1 MYVSMA
7 SDMMRMCLK
16 TMIYQSGGFKMIQ
29 VGKLWYN
36 GQTYNDAGVS
46 VSRV

>member
-29 VGKLWYN
+29 VKLWYN